1 MVKPGADLNI
11 LLKSEKSD
19 IVKLTNKDVILLCG
33 ASNDLNKKN
42 SKQLSNTLPSLSNL
56 KTILIFY

>member
-1 MVKPGADLNI
+1 VVKPGADLNI